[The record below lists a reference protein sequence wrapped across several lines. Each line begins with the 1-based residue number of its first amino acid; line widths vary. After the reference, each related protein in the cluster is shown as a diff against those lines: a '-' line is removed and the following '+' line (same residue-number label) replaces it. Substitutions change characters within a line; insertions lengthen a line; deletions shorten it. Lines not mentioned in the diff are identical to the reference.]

1 MATTVR
7 HLLLIALLLPASAAR
22 AGEAP
27 LPGAPGWF
35 VTNEGRGYEDYEGG
49 VDTKVAHGGHASA
62 WLRPKVEKPQPG
74 GCLMQV
80 ISAKDYAGKRIRL
93 SGWLKTEGVD
103 ASGLWMRIR
112 PAKSDDSLAV
122 DTMGTRPLKGFN
134 DWTKA
139 EVVLDVAPNADNIM
153 FGNWVG
159 LKGKVWLDDVKIE
172 VVDRSVPT
180 TDRPL
185 WPSSPRNV
193 GFEERP

>member
-1 MATTVR
+1 VR
-7 HLLLIALLLPASAAR
+7 HLLLIALLLPAFAAR
-22 AGEAP
+22 AGETP

-35 VTNEGRGYEDYEGG
+35 VAGAGRSHNDYEGG
-49 VDTKVAHGGHASA
+49 VDTKVAHSDHASA
-62 WLRPKVEKPQPG
+62 WLRPKVEKPASG
-74 GCLMQV
+74 GCLMQI
-80 ISAKDYAGKRIRL
+80 ISAKDYVGERVRL

-103 ASGLWMRIR
+103 GSGIWMRIR
-112 PAKSDDSLAV
+112 PASSDESLAV
-122 DTMGTRPLKGFN
+122 DNMTTRPIKGSN

-153 FGNWVG
+153 FGSWAG
-159 LKGKVWLDDVKIE
+159 LGGKAWLDDVKIE

-180 TDRPL
+180 TDSPL

>member
-1 MATTVR
+1 MR
-7 HLLLIALLLPASAAR
+7 HLLLIALLLPASAVR

-35 VTNEGRGYEDYEGG
+35 VAGGGRSNQDYEGG
-49 VDTKVAHGGHASA
+49 VDTKVSHSGHASA
-62 WLRPKVEKPQPG
+62 WLRPKVEKPDPG

-80 ISAKDYAGKRIRL
+80 ISAKDYVGKRIRL
-93 SGWLKTEGVD
+93 SGWLKTDGVD

-112 PAKSDDSLAV
+112 PAGSDDSLAV
-122 DTMGTRPLKGFN
+122 DTMHARSIKGSN
-134 DWTKA
+134 DWAKA
-139 EVVLDVAPNADNIM
+139 EVVLDVASNADNIM
-153 FGNWVG
+153 FGSWVG
-159 LKGKVWLDDVKIE
+159 LKGKAWLDDVKVE

-193 GFEERP
+193 GFEDRP

>member
-1 MATTVR
+1 MR
-7 HLLLIALLLPASAAR
+7 HLLLIALLLLPSAVR

-35 VTNEGRGYEDYEGG
+35 VAGEGRSYQDYEGG
-49 VDTKVAHGGHASA
+49 VDTKVAHSGHASA
-62 WLRPKVEKPQPG
+62 WLHPKVEKPDPG

-80 ISAKDYAGKRIRL
+80 ISAKDYVGKRIRL
-93 SGWLKTEGVD
+93 SGWVKTEGVE

-112 PAKSDDSLAV
+112 PANSDESLAI
-122 DTMGTRPLKGFN
+122 DNMGARPLKGSN
-134 DWTKA
+134 DWTKV

-153 FGNWVG
+153 FGSWVR
-159 LKGKVWLDDVKIE
+159 LKGKAWLDDVKIE
-172 VVDRSVPT
+172 VVDRSIPT
-180 TDRPL
+180 TDRPV